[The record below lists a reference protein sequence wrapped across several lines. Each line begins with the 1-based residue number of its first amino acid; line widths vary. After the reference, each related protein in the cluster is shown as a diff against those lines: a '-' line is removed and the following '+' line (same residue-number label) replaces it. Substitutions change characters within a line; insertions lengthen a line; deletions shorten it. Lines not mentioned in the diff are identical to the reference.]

1 MKERNALSTN
11 SKSYYSLTIQISH
24 STPWIA
30 NCSTD
35 RSYDMIM
42 IMIVQVLY
50 KVHVPSLCTGYL
62 TLTFSRTCN
71 PPSGT
76 EQEPCTGYKLRCF
89 IKHIS
94 ALSHISGNNTK
105 KCGFI
110 TDDFTQHARS
120 LIACLSMASSFLWIT
135 VHKSDIFSS

>member
-50 KVHVPSLCTGYL
+50 RVHVPSLWTGYL

-110 TDDFTQHARS
+110 TDDFTQHFDDYV
-120 LIACLSMASSFLWIT
+120 SSFSSAERIKLIT
-135 VHKSDIFSS
+135 

>member
-50 KVHVPSLCTGYL
+50 KVHVPSLCTSYL

-76 EQEPCTGYKLRCF
+76 GQEPCTGYKLRCF

-110 TDDFTQHARS
+110 TDDFTQHFDDYV
-120 LIACLSMASSFLWIT
+120 SSFSSAERIKLIT
-135 VHKSDIFSS
+135 